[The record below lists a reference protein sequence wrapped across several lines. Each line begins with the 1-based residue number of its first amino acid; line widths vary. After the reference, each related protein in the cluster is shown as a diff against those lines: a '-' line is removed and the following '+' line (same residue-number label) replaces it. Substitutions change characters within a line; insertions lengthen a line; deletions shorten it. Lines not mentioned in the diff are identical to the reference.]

1 MVVGPV
7 RSGVVLEHTG
17 HLIVVGDVNPGA
29 EIRAEGNIVVLG
41 RLRGIAHAAIGRAAS
56 YPGLRTP
63 LDDGTDAV
71 AATGYGRRMLHLA
84 EGLDAKRLATAY
96 RTHGRLQIRD
106 FLAEPGAAALHR
118 ELADSQH
125 WRLTVNRGEVIYDFH
140 PDEVAAWPARK
151 AELLDQA
158 VVMGGRSG
166 FQFRYEVIR
175 IGKAPSPLLAAFAD
189 FMSSPGM
196 VRFMRVLTGEQGIDF
211 ADAHGLAIGDRPAR
225 LLAVAGVHD
234 LERFGRCPHL
244 SMAAAGVVAMAVGDQ
259 RLRLGFGRIDP
270 GVRGAYVNAFGMRLD
285 PGTQAGHCE
294 L

>member
-1 MVVGPV
+1 
-7 RSGVVLEHTG
+7 
-17 HLIVVGDVNPGA
+17 
-29 EIRAEGNIVVLG
+29 
-41 RLRGIAHAAIGRAAS
+41 
-56 YPGLRTP
+56 
-63 LDDGTDAV
+63 
-71 AATGYGRRMLHLA
+71 MLHLA
-84 EGLDAKRLATAY
+84 EGLDAKQLATAY

-189 FMSSPGM
+189 FMSSPGV

-211 ADAHGLAIGDRPAR
+211 ADAHASRYRPGHFLTTHDDRAELMGRRAAYVLNLTPNWRPDWGGLLQFFDAEGNVSRAFAPGFNVLTIFRVPQPHSVGWVNPLAAEPRYAITGWLR
-225 LLAVAGVHD
+225 
-234 LERFGRCPHL
+234 
-244 SMAAAGVVAMAVGDQ
+244 AAGA
-259 RLRLGFGRIDP
+259 P
-270 GVRGAYVNAFGMRLD
+270 GASA
-285 PGTQAGHCE
+285 T
-294 L
+294 